1 MIRIE
6 REVLLQLAEVFA
18 SASSND
24 SIARVIDVYDTLHQT
39 VGASTDDSSS
49 LLELVEALV
58 SNLLELQ
65 LGVDEVRA
73 GATVTSSALAT
84 EQRRLKSLLDTAP
97 YGIIA
102 FDRNKSVIFANDAAF
117 RLSRRFTPDWT
128 EDDPSASIGIVDQE
142 DHALPRWSAALD
154 ESAETGRSVHGRL
167 TGVELPDGRTSWIR
181 ASSSPLRDEHGQL
194 SGAVATFDDVTEQV
208 ELQTRM
214 AQSADLLRASE
225 RVSGIGSWELDEDSL
240 VIAWSDGVYRLIGVT
255 LGETLD
261 PDAYSRHVHPDDRD
275 RVFAA
280 VAQGIST
287 RSAVS
292 IRHRLIRQDGT
303 PLVVALMGEPPDDA
317 TLRTKLIGTVRDITA
332 EVDEQH
338 RLQRVQQL
346 DSIGRLA
353 GGIAHDLNN
362 LLTVLRGHSE
372 ILSDIVTGAG
382 RDNIAAIRRATDSAA
397 TLTRQLLDVGRRQ
410 VLQPTGIDINS
421 MVESHRS
428 TCRRLLPDAVTFT
441 IELADDLP
449 MVRMDAGKLDQ
460 VMLNVML
467 SAADAVGASG
477 SVIIRTALITVTD
490 EATQR
495 TLHDP
500 ALLAGQH
507 VCVSINDDGAGIPPD
522 VLERVFEPFFTTK
535 PHGQGTG
542 LGLSTSYG
550 IMQQSGG
557 HLALSSQ
564 VGVGTTVQIYLPATD
579 EAPRATA
586 ESTTAHRVAAS
597 PQCANVLVVED
608 TAAVRELTVA
618 ALEQSGYRVFAAV
631 DGINGVAVAA
641 ACPEHLDLL
650 ITDVSMPGF
659 GGHELA
665 TALTTTRPG
674 IRVLYMSGYT
684 EDSVVLQGIAQAGI
698 SFLAKPFTVSELIA
712 KVVEVLA
719 DQPAG

>member
-24 SIARVIDVYDTLHQT
+24 SIARVIDVYDTLRQT
-39 VGASTDDSSS
+39 TGASTDDSSS

-58 SNLLELQ
+58 SNLLEMQ

-97 YGIIA
+97 CGIIA
-102 FDRNKSVIFANDAAF
+102 FDRNKSVIFANDAAL
-117 RLSRRFTPDWT
+117 RLRRRFTPDWT

-208 ELQTRM
+208 ELQTTM

-225 RVSGIGSWELDEDSL
+225 RVSGIGSWELDEDSR
-240 VIAWSDGVYRLIGVT
+240 VIAWSDGVYRLIGLT

-362 LLTVLRGHSE
+362 LLTVLSGHSE

-421 MVESHRS
+421 MVESHRA

-449 MVRMDAGKLDQ
+449 MVMMDAGKLDQ

-467 SAADAVGASG
+467 NAADAVGASG

-500 ALLAGQH
+500 VLLAGQH

-698 SFLAKPFTVSELIA
+698 NFLAKPFTVSELIA